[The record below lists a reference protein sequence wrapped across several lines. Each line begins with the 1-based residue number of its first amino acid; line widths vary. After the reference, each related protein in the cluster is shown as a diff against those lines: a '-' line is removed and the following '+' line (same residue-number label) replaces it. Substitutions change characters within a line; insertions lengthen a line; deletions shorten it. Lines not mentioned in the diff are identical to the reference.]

1 MTVARFVGIGVGEY
15 DQEAIHLTVTSEKGA
30 LVEARDLGAP
40 RKPIMASIDGLPP
53 GAYSIDV
60 GGTEPGTSLASVSSD
75 ILIWND
81 LDLERQRST
90 G

>member
-40 RKPIMASIDGLPP
+40 
-53 GAYSIDV
+53 
-60 GGTEPGTSLASVSSD
+60 SSSPSY
-75 ILIWND
+75 WAA
-81 LDLERQRST
+81 
-90 G
+90 